1 MDKYKEKC
9 PAQIEQLN
17 NELDKVIQD
26 FGATLLADFI
36 QETEPYFK
44 KLMTKRWLSCEDDFE
59 KITEIIEHHS
69 ELYKKMKQ
77 PCFQKCVNDIHY
89 SAVKGYITQ
98 IMKKNYSCKNRKHE
112 RAAAKIKVE
121 SEALRSHFDG
131 MVNSS
136 MQQVFRDVTDSD
148 WRVTTNQGFDLP
160 PLTFEEYL
168 KLRRISEAG
177 QQLISLEEKL
187 YRYAD
192 GSENQEEVLKEEE
205 ELKLAYETFSQDLW
219 TTIAAGV
226 TLSGEELKR
235 LASAVRSIEQE
246 EERDKKCLEEKERNG
261 RILQWRPRECRKE
274 LDTVLQKAVEQR
286 MEDILEVMGAE
297 NLSSIKQD
305 IFKMGKRVKE
315 DLLSV
320 VMNVKSCYP
329 EGYDICNVY
338 AKLYHIAFS
347 SQLKKITEFG
357 LGQEDCAY
365 VLGWV
370 HNYYQND
377 ILKHRDLEKEID
389 GKSLGSLL
397 PEDVIKQLESQY
409 VSSRECEIKQWLSK
423 AVGNEVTKW
432 MEGET
437 PEQMDGFYH
446 SEIAIDVIQCIV
458 GAVKEAKEVLDE
470 EFGNMMHVVMW
481 ALQELLERYKKTLED
496 FIKDKEKHKN
506 CAAVI
511 KANMFNCKQFSNSP
525 HDSGDTKVQWA
536 SSDPTTK
543 PASFSTQELES
554 RYQQATD
561 LWRTKART
569 AGVRSELTGRLASR
583 GRCRA
588 MRRNHPRGD
597 YIEKTNDTFEA
608 EDKEKCL
615 SVLSGLEDTGYR
627 YLADLM
633 HLPLKPYYKVLITQ
647 EWLTCSKPV
656 MDNILHLAEKH
667 IQEFRKLKPC
677 CFQELLKRLHFE
689 VIAEYSKRIMKKK
702 IKLKSEQ
709 QQTAMAEKICDDN
722 RKIQELFTRYESK
735 EDWLH
740 HVLPKVAEV
749 IKLQD
754 PSMIVLETATL
765 VRDYPDISLQY
776 SKSQR

>member
-1 MDKYKEKC
+1 MGTL
-9 PAQIEQLN
+9 PAETTNARDSAGDALAKDQANEQL
-17 NELDKVIQD
+17 DD
-26 FGATLLADFI
+26 
-36 QETEPYFK
+36 
-44 KLMTKRWLSCEDDFE
+44 LSP
-59 KITEIIEHHS
+59 KNKTG
-69 ELYKKMKQ
+69 
-77 PCFQKCVNDIHY
+77 KC
-89 SAVKGYITQ
+89 
-98 IMKKNYSCKNRKHE
+98 KKNLKGKILGWTR
-112 RAAAKIKVE
+112 KIKPKTKPN
-121 SEALRSHFDG
+121 RD
-131 MVNSS
+131 SS
-136 MQQVFRDVTDSD
+136 PQA
-148 WRVTTNQGFDLP
+148 
-160 PLTFEEYL
+160 LTFEEYL

-192 GSENQEEVLKEEE
+192 GSENQEEALKEEE

-261 RILQWRPRECRKE
+261 RIPQWRPRECRKE
-274 LDTVLQKAVEQR
+274 LDTVLQKAVELR

-329 EGYDICNVY
+329 KGYDICNVY

-357 LGQEDCAY
+357 LGQEDCTY

-409 VSSRECEIKQWLSK
+409 VSSRESEIKQWLSK

-432 MEGET
+432 MEGEI

-446 SEIAIDVIQCIV
+446 SEIAIDVIQSIV

-511 KANMFNCKQFSNSP
+511 KANMFNCKQF
-525 HDSGDTKVQWA
+525 
-536 SSDPTTK
+536 
-543 PASFSTQELES
+543 
-554 RYQQATD
+554 R
-561 LWRTKART
+561 
-569 AGVRSELTGRLASR
+569 
-583 GRCRA
+583 
-588 MRRNHPRGD
+588 D
-597 YIEKTNDTFEA
+597 YIEKTNDPFEA

-615 SVLSGLEDTGYR
+615 SVLSGLEGTGYR

-647 EWLTCSKPV
+647 EWLTSSKPV
-656 MDNILHLAEKH
+656 MDNILHLAEKQ
-667 IQEFRKLKPC
+667 IQEFKKLKPC

-722 RKIQELFTRYESK
+722 RKIQELFTCYESK

-754 PSMIVLETATL
+754 LSMIVLETATL
-765 VRDYPDISLQY
+765 VRDYPDISEKHLSALLHIKANLHSKDVKSIKKVLQMKKEDLN
-776 SKSQR
+776 SCHSAKSFFALVPVS

>member
-1 MDKYKEKC
+1 
-9 PAQIEQLN
+9 
-17 NELDKVIQD
+17 
-26 FGATLLADFI
+26 
-36 QETEPYFK
+36 
-44 KLMTKRWLSCEDDFE
+44 
-59 KITEIIEHHS
+59 
-69 ELYKKMKQ
+69 
-77 PCFQKCVNDIHY
+77 
-89 SAVKGYITQ
+89 
-98 IMKKNYSCKNRKHE
+98 
-112 RAAAKIKVE
+112 
-121 SEALRSHFDG
+121 
-131 MVNSS
+131 
-136 MQQVFRDVTDSD
+136 
-148 WRVTTNQGFDLP
+148 
-160 PLTFEEYL
+160 
-168 KLRRISEAG
+168 
-177 QQLISLEEKL
+177 
-187 YRYAD
+187 
-192 GSENQEEVLKEEE
+192 
-205 ELKLAYETFSQDLW
+205 
-219 TTIAAGV
+219 
-226 TLSGEELKR
+226 
-235 LASAVRSIEQE
+235 
-246 EERDKKCLEEKERNG
+246 
-261 RILQWRPRECRKE
+261 
-274 LDTVLQKAVEQR
+274 
-286 MEDILEVMGAE
+286 
-297 NLSSIKQD
+297 
-305 IFKMGKRVKE
+305 MGKRVKE

-409 VSSRECEIKQWLSK
+409 VSSRESEIKQWLSK

-432 MEGET
+432 MEGEI

-511 KANMFNCKQFSNSP
+511 KANMFNCKQF
-525 HDSGDTKVQWA
+525 
-536 SSDPTTK
+536 
-543 PASFSTQELES
+543 
-554 RYQQATD
+554 R
-561 LWRTKART
+561 
-569 AGVRSELTGRLASR
+569 
-583 GRCRA
+583 
-588 MRRNHPRGD
+588 D

-765 VRDYPDISLQY
+765 VRDYPDISEKHLSALLHIKANLPSKDVKSIKKVLQMKKEDLN
-776 SKSQR
+776 SCHSAKSFFALVPVR

>member
-1 MDKYKEKC
+1 MGTL
-9 PAQIEQLN
+9 PAETTNARDTAGDALAKDQANEQL
-17 NELDKVIQD
+17 DD
-26 FGATLLADFI
+26 
-36 QETEPYFK
+36 
-44 KLMTKRWLSCEDDFE
+44 LSP
-59 KITEIIEHHS
+59 KNKTG
-69 ELYKKMKQ
+69 
-77 PCFQKCVNDIHY
+77 
-89 SAVKGYITQ
+89 KG
-98 IMKKNYSCKNRKHE
+98 KKNLKGNILVLIRKINP
-112 RAAAKIKVE
+112 KTKP
-121 SEALRSHFDG
+121 
-131 MVNSS
+131 NS
-136 MQQVFRDVTDSD
+136 DSSP
-148 WRVTTNQGFDLP
+148 QA
-160 PLTFEEYL
+160 LTFEEYL

-192 GSENQEEVLKEEE
+192 GSENQEEALKEEE

-226 TLSGEELKR
+226 TLSGEELRR

-261 RILQWRPRECRKE
+261 RIPQWRPRECRKE

-297 NLSSIKQD
+297 KLSSIKQD
-305 IFKMGKRVKE
+305 IFKMGKQVKE
-315 DLLSV
+315 DLLRV
-320 VMNVKSCYP
+320 VKNVKSCYP

-357 LGQEDCAY
+357 LGQDDCAY
-365 VLGWV
+365 LLGWV

-409 VSSRECEIKQWLSK
+409 VSSRESEIKQWLSK

-432 MEGET
+432 MEGEI

-511 KANMFNCKQFSNSP
+511 KANMFNCKQF
-525 HDSGDTKVQWA
+525 
-536 SSDPTTK
+536 
-543 PASFSTQELES
+543 
-554 RYQQATD
+554 R
-561 LWRTKART
+561 
-569 AGVRSELTGRLASR
+569 
-583 GRCRA
+583 
-588 MRRNHPRGD
+588 D
-597 YIEKTNDTFEA
+597 YIEKTNDPFEA

-647 EWLTCSKPV
+647 EWLTSSKPV

-667 IQEFRKLKPC
+667 IHEFRKLKPC

-709 QQTAMAEKICDDN
+709 QQMAMAEKICDDN

-754 PSMIVLETATL
+754 QSMIVLETATL
-765 VRDYPDISLQY
+765 VRDYPDISEKHLSALLHIKANLPSKDVKSIKKVLQMKKEDLN
-776 SKSQR
+776 SCHSAKSFFALVPVR